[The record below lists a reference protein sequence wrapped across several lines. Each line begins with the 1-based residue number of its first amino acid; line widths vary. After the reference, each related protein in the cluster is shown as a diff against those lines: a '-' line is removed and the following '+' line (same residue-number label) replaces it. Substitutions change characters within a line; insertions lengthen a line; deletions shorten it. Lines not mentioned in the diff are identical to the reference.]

1 MPFDL
6 IDLVAIEMGYGHLR
20 PAHSLANFLGEQP
33 ILVADAPPLAS
44 PEEQKLWEQAR
55 TAYEL
60 LSRAGRTPLVGPM
73 LAEILQGVTSIK
85 PLYPRRDLSRPTL
98 ATRALVRSAQK
109 GMGRGLAQRLK
120 AENRTLITT
129 FFGPAI
135 LSEFHGAERVYCIA
149 TDSDVNRVWASE
161 DAKSTRVTYF
171 APTDRVR
178 RRLRSYGVPGE
189 RIIVSGFPLPHGL
202 VGGPSAALLKQNLKR
217 RLGALDPKGRF
228 LRESREE
235 VGTFLGD
242 LDSGGAVPHLVFA
255 VGGAG
260 AQTELAARFLPSLR
274 KRLVRGKLRL
284 TLVAGIRREVAEYFR
299 SVIRQNGL
307 DEELGSGS
315 VAILEANTHR
325 EYFQKF
331 DELLVS
337 ADVLWT
343 KPSEIS
349 FYGALGLPLIFSSP
363 VGSHETY
370 NRRWAIHSGAAVSQ
384 SDPAHA
390 GEWFWEMLKDGTLAG
405 AAWSGYLRMPKFG
418 LYRVVEEVLG
428 SSVLAERLAV
438 QARPETA

>member
-20 PAHSLANFLGEQP
+20 PAYSLSDFLGEQP

-55 TAYEL
+55 VAYEL
-60 LSRAGRTPLVGPM
+60 LSRAGRTPIIGPM
-73 LAEILQGVTSIK
+73 LAEILQGITSIK
-85 PLYPRRDLSRPTL
+85 PLYPRRDLSPATL
-98 ATRALVRSAQK
+98 ATRALMRSAQK

-120 AENRTLITT
+120 SDQRTLITT
-129 FFGPAI
+129 FFGPAV
-135 LSEFHGAERVYCIA
+135 LSEFHGAESIYCIA

-161 DAKSTRVTYF
+161 DAKNTKITYF

-178 RRLRSYGVPGE
+178 RRLRSYGVPSE
-189 RIIVSGFPLPHGL
+189 RIIMSGFPLPHKL
-202 VGGPSAALLKQNLKR
+202 VGGPSATFLKQNLKR

-235 VGTFLGD
+235 VGAFLGD
-242 LDSGGAVPHLVFA
+242 LEGGDAVPHLVFA

-260 AQTELAARFLPSLR
+260 AQTELVARFLPSLR

-284 TLVAGIRREVAEYFR
+284 TLVAGIRREVAECFR

-315 VAILEANTHR
+315 VAILEATSHR

-331 DELLVS
+331 DDLLMS
-337 ADVLWT
+337 ADVVWT
-343 KPSEIS
+343 KPSEVT
-349 FYGALGLPLIFSSP
+349 FYAALGLPLILSSP

-370 NRRWAIHSGAAVSQ
+370 NKRWAIHSGAAVTQ
-384 SDPAHA
+384 GDPAHA

-418 LYRVVEEVLG
+418 LYRIIEQVLG
-428 SSVLAERLAV
+428 REALEARLEA
-438 QARPETA
+438 TKS